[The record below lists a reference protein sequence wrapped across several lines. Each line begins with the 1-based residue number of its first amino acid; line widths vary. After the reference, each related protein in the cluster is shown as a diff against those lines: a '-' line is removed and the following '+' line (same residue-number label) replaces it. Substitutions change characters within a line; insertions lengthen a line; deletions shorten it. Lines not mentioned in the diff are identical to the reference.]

1 MKKKLIIRPRA
12 DFDLLRHYL
21 YWSQLNPRK
30 AEQFRTAVH
39 SATSRIAAHPSRGTV
54 LSHPSFPDVEL
65 RFLRPAGFPKYLVIY
80 QVTDD
85 CSFLLR
91 ILHGSQNID
100 TELRPE

>member
-1 MKKKLIIRPRA
+1 MKKKLVIRPRA

-21 YWSQLNPRK
+21 YWMEQNPRK
-30 AEQFRTAVH
+30 AQQFRTAVR
-39 SATSRIAAHPSRGTV
+39 ATTNQIAAHPSRGTA
-54 LSHPSFPDVEL
+54 LTHASFADVEL

-85 CSFLLR
+85 CSFVLR